1 MLIGIL
7 QAGHLAQE
15 VQAGHGDYVRLYSEL
30 LAGHGLRF
38 QGWNV
43 VDMEFP
49 ISIDAADGWLISGSR
64 HGAYEDLPFIPRLE
78 TFIREAHAAEK
89 PMIGICFGHQLIAK
103 ALGGRVEK
111 FDGGWMVGRKDYM
124 LDGMSY
130 ALNAW
135 HQDQVLK
142 APAGARVI
150 GSAPGCKIA
159 ALAYGDTILTMQPHP
174 EFPNSVL
181 TELLDHRAKGIV
193 PVDRQNAA
201 RAMLDQPND
210 NARIGQ
216 KLARFFVAHQQVD
229 HG

>member
-7 QAGHLAQE
+7 QAGHLPDE
-15 VQAGHGDYVRLYSEL
+15 VQSGHGDYVRLYSAL
-30 LAGHGLRF
+30 LSGHGLRF

-43 VDMEFP
+43 VDLAFP
-49 ISIDAADGWLISGSR
+49 PSVDAADGWLISGSR

-78 TFIREAHAAEK
+78 GFIRQAHTAQK
-89 PMIGICFGHQLIAK
+89 PMVGICFGHQIIAQ

-111 FDGGWMVGRKDYM
+111 FAGGWMVGRKEYA
-124 LDGMSY
+124 LDGMDY

-135 HQDQVLK
+135 HQDQVVA
-142 APAGARVI
+142 APDGARVV
-150 GSAPGCKIA
+150 GQAPGCAIA
-159 ALAYGDTILTMQPHP
+159 ALAYGDTMLTMQPHP

-181 TELLDHRAKGIV
+181 SELLDHRAKGIV
-193 PVDRQNAA
+193 PADRQAAA
-201 RAMLDQPND
+201 RAQLDQPND

-216 KLARFFVAHQQVD
+216 KLARFFVARQQVD